1 MKTYVLLLLFSLS
14 IGWVNAQQTA
24 SQSVKIGD
32 KFIISEPSSSEY
44 RHLDVPRKN
53 FIIKRGGIADMKT
66 LKNSVVVVTDVSGD
80 QNPVITF
87 KRVNG
92 IKFFRTY
99 KTLTAD
105 LVNALDSK
113 ELLAYN

>member
-1 MKTYVLLLLFSLS
+1 MKTYVLLLFFSLS
-14 IGWVNAQQTA
+14 IGWANAQQTTYP
-24 SQSVKIGD
+24 SVKIGD

-44 RHLDVPRKN
+44 RFVDVPRKN

-66 LKNSVVVVTDVSGD
+66 LKNSVVVVTDISGD
-80 QNPVITF
+80 QSPVITF

-92 IKFFRTY
+92 IKFFRVY

-105 LVNALDSK
+105 LANALDSK